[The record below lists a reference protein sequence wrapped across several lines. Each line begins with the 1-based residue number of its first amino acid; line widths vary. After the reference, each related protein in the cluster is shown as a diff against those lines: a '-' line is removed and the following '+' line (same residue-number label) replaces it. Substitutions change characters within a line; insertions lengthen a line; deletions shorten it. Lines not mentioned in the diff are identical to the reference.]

1 MNKTDTNFISF
12 SLLVL
17 SFIVLIFNIELG
29 EVQPWDEG
37 LYAYRARA
45 ILESNQWWD
54 QSSVSLGGLYSSTYP
69 PLVPWMI
76 ALNLQIFGE
85 NLFAIRIFSV
95 LCSTFAIFL
104 FVFFLSKQFDY
115 LITFLVGLN
124 LLLSSHW
131 LFYSRQGMTDI
142 PLLFF
147 ILSNI
152 IVTVKFLEEQYKTKQ
167 LVLGLLISFTF
178 FLGLMTKIVLSF
190 IPLLTLIFVYRYF
203 PKKIFLKT
211 LIFYAL
217 GLLLAM
223 PWYFFMSMKYGT
235 TFISSLFPPHL
246 FSIVE
251 ENRKSLGFF
260 YYINQILISNPF
272 LVLSFFSIFIRFK
285 SKKFRNLFFSGNI
298 VSDIFFF
305 WFLSGLLIFSLA
317 PTKLPHYTLYLL
329 PPAFFLICEL
339 ISLHYN
345 NLKLKEKTFLIIAV
359 LFNLFWFFTPSFR
372 QSIKEM
378 NFETPIISIA
388 LLLVAISIIGFIYF
402 QERKRKIDFLSSQ
415 QLITTLFYIISSLLL
430 VLSIINFAS
439 NPTGKVF
446 GGERVSKFLMN
457 HKIESFVYLFHKA
470 NDSDTLNPQI
480 AWYSHGKYFG
490 INKSKGTVF
499 LALPINKIG
508 LNELKQLQKYPNFVV
523 VYYISSPKLPA
534 KIIVDELIP
543 ERDILLLTPNY
554 IIFGRKVR
562 ESKEINKKLI

>member
-203 PKKIFLKT
+203 PKK
-211 LIFYAL
+211 
-217 GLLLAM
+217 
-223 PWYFFMSMKYGT
+223 YF
-235 TFISSLFPPHL
+235 
-246 FSIVE
+246 
-251 ENRKSLGFF
+251 
-260 YYINQILISNPF
+260 
-272 LVLSFFSIFIRFK
+272 
-285 SKKFRNLFFSGNI
+285 
-298 VSDIFFF
+298 
-305 WFLSGLLIFSLA
+305 
-317 PTKLPHYTLYLL
+317 
-329 PPAFFLICEL
+329 
-339 ISLHYN
+339 
-345 NLKLKEKTFLIIAV
+345 
-359 LFNLFWFFTPSFR
+359 
-372 QSIKEM
+372 
-378 NFETPIISIA
+378 
-388 LLLVAISIIGFIYF
+388 
-402 QERKRKIDFLSSQ
+402 
-415 QLITTLFYIISSLLL
+415 
-430 VLSIINFAS
+430 
-439 NPTGKVF
+439 
-446 GGERVSKFLMN
+446 
-457 HKIESFVYLFHKA
+457 
-470 NDSDTLNPQI
+470 
-480 AWYSHGKYFG
+480 
-490 INKSKGTVF
+490 
-499 LALPINKIG
+499 
-508 LNELKQLQKYPNFVV
+508 
-523 VYYISSPKLPA
+523 
-534 KIIVDELIP
+534 
-543 ERDILLLTPNY
+543 
-554 IIFGRKVR
+554 
-562 ESKEINKKLI
+562 